1 MRIAKITDF
10 FRDLMEWMKTFMI
23 RKICLKKWL
32 LAAGVLALVL
42 VLCHRES
49 PATLQAEA
57 RKKTAVYEMY
67 AGYKES
73 FPEVTDITPKE
84 AMELL
89 ARNKKVVLVDVRTP
103 EEQRV
108 SMLPGAITRDD
119 LLSNLDAYRD
129 HIIIG
134 YCTISYRSGKLA
146 QDLRQKGITMRNLKG
161 GILAW
166 VHEGGKVYSQGDET
180 QKVHVYGPKW
190 DLAPAPYHTVKN
202 RITLW

>member
-1 MRIAKITDF
+1 
-10 FRDLMEWMKTFMI
+10 MKSN
-23 RKICLKKWL
+23 LQKWL

-42 VLCHRES
+42 VLGPREGS
-49 PATLQAEA
+49 AEPAADA

-67 AGYKES
+67 AGYRED

-84 AMELL
+84 VMELL

-108 SMLPGAITRDD
+108 SMLPGAITREE

-129 HIIIG
+129 HVIIG

-146 QDLRQKGITMRNLKG
+146 QELSKKGITMRNLTG
-161 GILAW
+161 GLLAW
-166 VHEGGKVYSQGDET
+166 IHEGGKVYSQGKET
-180 QKVHVYGPKW
+180 QRVHVYGSKW
-190 DLAPAPYHTVKN
+190 DLSPERYQTVKN
-202 RITLW
+202 LITLW